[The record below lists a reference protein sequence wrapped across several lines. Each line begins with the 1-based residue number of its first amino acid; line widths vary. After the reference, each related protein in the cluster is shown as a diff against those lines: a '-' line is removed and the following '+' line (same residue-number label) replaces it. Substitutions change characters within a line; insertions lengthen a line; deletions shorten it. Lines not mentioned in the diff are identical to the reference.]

1 MSVEY
6 TPSKHGRVLQLCDL
20 NYSHREIEKITGVS
34 KTTAQETVKRDKN
47 HHTQKSLPHSGRPS
61 TITTRNCRQVIH
73 ELKQHRFEPYIDE
86 GAGTKGKKKGGRGLN
101 GSKYV
106 TQVLKGPLK
115 EFVKE
120 MEREREHSMLVV
132 EDGAPGH
139 TSKLA
144 SQARS
149 ELGIKKLP
157 HPLKSPNLN
166 PIEPLWYVLKT
177 RIAVSRAN
185 VICTWVLRSRQVPMG

>member
-1 MSVEY
+1 M
-6 TPSKHGRVLQLCDL
+6 
-20 NYSHREIEKITGVS
+20 N
-34 KTTAQETVKRDKN
+34 
-47 HHTQKSLPHSGRPS
+47 
-61 TITTRNCRQVIH
+61 
-73 ELKQHRFEPYIDE
+73 IDE

-149 ELGIKKLP
+149 ELGIKKLS
-157 HPLKSPNLN
+157 HPPKSPDLN
-166 PIEPLWYVLKT
+166 PIEPLWYGLKT
-177 RIAVSRAN
+177 HIVD
-185 VICTWVLRSRQVPMG
+185 ICGSGNSLDNLWEVVKKVWDEFTPEAIKKYTATMDDHVQAIKDAEGWHTKY

>member
-1 MSVEY
+1 ME
-6 TPSKHGRVLQLCDL
+6 
-20 NYSHREIEKITGVS
+20 
-34 KTTAQETVKRDKN
+34 
-47 HHTQKSLPHSGRPS
+47 
-61 TITTRNCRQVIH
+61 
-73 ELKQHRFEPYIDE
+73 
-86 GAGTKGKKKGGRGLN
+86 GRGLN

-120 MEREREHSMLVV
+120 MEREREHSMLIV

-149 ELGIKKLP
+149 ELGINKLP
-157 HPLKSPNLN
+157 HPPKSPDLN

-177 RIAVSRAN
+177 RIADICGSGNSLDNLWEAAKKVWDEFTPEEIKKYTATIDDRVRA
-185 VICTWVLRSRQVPMG
+185 IKDAEGWHTKY